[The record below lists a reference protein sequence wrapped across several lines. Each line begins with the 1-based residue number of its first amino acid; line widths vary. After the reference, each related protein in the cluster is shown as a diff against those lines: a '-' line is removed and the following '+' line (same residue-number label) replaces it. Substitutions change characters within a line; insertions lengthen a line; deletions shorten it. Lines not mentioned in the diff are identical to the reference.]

1 MHNNLSNELG
11 NMKYLFGYKAGK
23 VISEQVRPG
32 ISDDTTKGL
41 ANHLLN
47 SIEKNE
53 TFSISPFSPN
63 KILMNPTISFNSN
76 TGLGT
81 ISFSEITPSE
91 KPTQPVMREIPLSA
105 NKEIKDK
112 SQLFSEK
119 EKIGFFPIKTV
130 PSLMTALDLA
140 QLMYVVGG
148 DKNPKEFYN
157 FISEFDSK
165 LPEIF
170 KKSISNHLSKSTFD
184 SIISDKEGLRKI
196 YDLLFGQKIQ

>member
-91 KPTQPVMREIPLSA
+91 KPTQPVMREIPFSVG
-105 NKEIKDK
+105 KGIEDK

-119 EKIGFFPIKTV
+119 EKIGFFTIKTV
-130 PSLMTALDLA
+130 PSLMTPLDLA
-140 QLMYVVGG
+140 QLMYVVDG
-148 DKNPKEFYN
+148 DKNPKEFYD
-157 FISEFDSK
+157 FISKLDSK
-165 LPEIF
+165 LAAIL
-170 KKSISNHLSKSTFD
+170 KQSILTHISKPTFD

-196 YDLLFGQKIQ
+196 YDLLFGQKIK